1 MSSITKIEESLS
13 ELAKAAIIETL
24 HEGKK
29 KHSPNEFLTHPD
41 YHIHRAMRHLST
53 ALLIR
58 DGYQKSDAEGVKG
71 HMRRAL
77 TRVAMA
83 INQSS

>member
-1 MSSITKIEESLS
+1 MTKTEADLS
-13 ELAKAAIIETL
+13 ELAKTAIIETL

-41 YHIHRAMRHLST
+41 YHIFRAIRHLST
-53 ALLIR
+53 AMLIR
-58 DGYQKSDAEGVKG
+58 DGHQPTDKEGTRG
-71 HMRRAL
+71 HLRRAL

-83 INQSS
+83 IHQSD